1 MIHQAV
7 CQHLLLMYTKG
18 ILLRFLMKMDSESQ
32 FKVRVKI
39 LTHIMVPL
47 ARLFVALIVIG
58 DDVIKGVSQ
67 VLFVLLA
74 LFEIS
79 FLSAFVL

>member
-1 MIHQAV
+1 
-7 CQHLLLMYTKG
+7 MYTKG

-58 DDVIKGVSQ
+58 GDVIKEVGQ

-74 LFEIS
+74 LFENT
-79 FLSAFVL
+79 LLRAFVL